1 MPDLS
6 ILGSLPPYHI
16 LTYGTLLG
24 SSVFQSF
31 IGGVV
36 AYNCLP
42 RPQFATLQTAIFPI
56 YFSLQSACPVLLA
69 LTYPGSSASKNS
81 LLGGGGSTAPSGYT
95 GVLASEN
102 RWSVAAPMAA
112 ILAANLL
119 NLVWAGPRTNEIMRL
134 RKHQGI
140 YPAQIFFPPT
150 LSACRNGVDWK
161 IETRDGK
168 KAYEAPPHSKAMQ
181 KLNKDFSRMHGMSA
195 SLNLTALAMTVF
207 YGVVLSE
214 RIQ

>member
-6 ILGSLPPYHI
+6 ILGSLAPYHI

-24 SSVFQSF
+24 SSIFQSF

-69 LTYPGSSASKNS
+69 LTYPGSSTSNHS
-81 LLGGGGSTAPSGYT
+81 VLGGGGSTAPSGYT
-95 GVLASEN
+95 GFLAPEN
-102 RWSVAAPMAA
+102 RWSMAAPMAA

-134 RKHQGI
+134 RKHQ
-140 YPAQIFFPPT
+140 
-150 LSACRNGVDWK
+150 
-161 IETRDGK
+161 ETRDGK

-195 SLNLTALAMTVF
+195 SLNLAALAMTVF

>member
-6 ILGSLPPYHI
+6 ILGSLPAYHI
-16 LTYGTLLG
+16 LTYALPIPPSLPPKTHNLNHLPTHSYGTLLG
-24 SSVFQSF
+24 SSIFQSF

-140 YPAQIFFPPT
+140 HPA
-150 LSACRNGVDWK
+150 
-161 IETRDGK
+161 
-168 KAYEAPPHSKAMQ
+168 
-181 KLNKDFSRMHGMSA
+181 
-195 SLNLTALAMTVF
+195 
-207 YGVVLSE
+207 
-214 RIQ
+214 